1 MDGTRVV
8 FDFDDRNLAE
18 LKRIT
23 ARAGYPSMGDTI
35 HAALRVISI
44 LQEEAGEGE
53 TQLIVRNPM
62 TGRQRVIEL
71 SPVSRSVAI

>member
-23 ARAGYPSMGDTI
+23 ANAGYPTMGATI
-35 HAALRVISI
+35 HAALQVIGI
-44 LQEEAGEGE
+44 LQEESKGGE
-53 TQLIVRNPM
+53 TQLIVRNPA
-62 TGRQRVIEL
+62 TGSQRVIEL
-71 SPVSRSVAI
+71 SPKARSIVS